1 MSLVCCLVT
10 ILLLNDNAM
19 AAEPSQDPEPSI
31 NVNMKIS
38 SYDTKQIVAL
48 TDDGQKV
55 ILQRRAIKNPLTGEQ
70 FRTYQIPLVEW
81 IHKK

>member
-1 MSLVCCLVT
+1 
-10 ILLLNDNAM
+10 
-19 AAEPSQDPEPSI
+19 
-31 NVNMKIS
+31 MKIS